1 MRIFSHMHTK
11 IMLYKI
17 LALILLQGVLRCDAW
32 VISEISPRG
41 VSGPSTELNSREVAD
56 RKNSDAAE
64 PKSRSK
70 RCTCYSY
77 KDKECIYYCHLDIIW
92 INTPERTVPYGM
104 SSYQGAQRIR
114 RAVAGRSSEHE
125 QRDNQRCM
133 CASLDE
139 DLACHHFC
147 QSSSLQTGPKPSLHK
162 VLRPG

>member
-1 MRIFSHMHTK
+1 MHTR

-32 VISEISPRG
+32 VISEVSPGG
-41 VSGPSTELNSREVAD
+41 VSGPSTELNSGGVAA
-56 RKNSDAAE
+56 RKNSDTTE

-114 RAVAGRSSEHE
+114 RAVAGRPSEYE
-125 QRDNQRCM
+125 QRENQRCM

-139 DLACHHFC
+139 DLECHHFC
-147 QSSSLQTGPKPSLHK
+147 HSSSLPTGPKPSLHR
-162 VLRPG
+162 VARPG